1 MRVQQFRIKDNHQGL
16 PLAEWRDESD
26 RTFSD
31 GNRNDLQ
38 LIANTSVE
46 ELVKSSPELLVF
58 PHNLNQNGDEI
69 GKLHLIGLG
78 KEEVTTGN
86 LMGFIGVNGTQI
98 NICSRFSQD
107 DGNDYFLH
115 YMLCKVFR
123 LNLFNLDYS
132 ISKDTAFDFLL
143 YLFPHY
149 LKKAM
154 RQGLFKQYQQK
165 RYNDANV
172 RGVINVSRHI
182 RENNPFRGTV
192 SYDTRE
198 HSYDNSITQLIRHT
212 IEYIRQKPLGRQILQ
227 NDADTISCASQIVLA
242 TPSYA
247 QTNRQKVIH
256 ANVRPT
262 IHPYFV
268 DYTPLQRLC
277 MQILRHETIK
287 YGKEKDKVYGIL
299 FDGAWLWEEYLN
311 TVLHELG
318 FHHPENKLQ
327 IGGFPMFKKQNEDD
341 QINRN
346 SRRLY
351 PDFYHENN
359 KDDVDFILD
368 AKYKH
373 LNNGIGREDLYQ
385 VVSYMY
391 CSKAPFGAYLYPFEF
406 KQESTRYKLNGY
418 GGDIIV
424 YPFHVPQKKQIENNK
439 DRSFDQFISLI
450 SDNEKKLKEDI
461 RSYIEKTP
469 SNC

>member
-16 PLAEWRDESD
+16 PLAEWRDESN
-26 RTFSD
+26 RPFSD
-31 GNRNDLQ
+31 DNWRDLQ

-78 KEEVTTGN
+78 KEKVTTGN

-107 DGNDYFLH
+107 DRNDYFLH

-154 RQGLFKQYQQK
+154 RQGLFKQYQKK

-182 RENNPFRGTV
+182 RENIPFRGTV

-198 HSYDNSITQLIRHT
+198 HSYDNNITQLIRHT

-227 NDADTISCASQIVLA
+227 NDADTISYVSQIVLA

-262 IHPYFV
+262 IHPFFV

-311 TVLHELG
+311 TVLRGLG
-318 FHHPENKLQ
+318 FHHPENKRQ
-327 IGGFPMFKKQNEDD
+327 SGGFLMFKFPENDD
-341 QINRN
+341 VFSKN

-351 PDFYHENN
+351 PDFYHEN
-359 KDDVDFILD
+359 KGKKDFILD

-373 LNNGIGREDLYQ
+373 LNSGVGREDLYQ

-391 CSKAPFGAYLYPFEF
+391 CSKAPYGAYLHPLEN
-406 KQESTRYKLNGY
+406 KQESIQYELNGY
-418 GGDIIV
+418 GGHIIV
-424 YPFHVPQKKQIENNK
+424 YPFHVPQKTKIEKNNEW
-439 DRSFDQFISLI
+439 SFNQFTSLI
-450 SDNEKKLKEDI
+450 SESEKKLIKDI
-461 RSYIEKTP
+461 EGYIE
-469 SNC
+469 

>member
-1 MRVQQFRIKDNHQGL
+1 MKVQQFRIKDNHQGL

-31 GNRNDLQ
+31 ENRCDLQ

-46 ELVKSSPELLVF
+46 ELVKSSPGLLVF

-78 KEEVTTGN
+78 REKVTTNN
-86 LMGFIGVNGTQI
+86 LMGFVGVNSTQI
-98 NICSRFSQD
+98 NICSRFSRED
-107 DGNDYFLH
+107 KNDYFLH

-123 LNLFNLDYS
+123 INLFNLDYS
-132 ISKDTAFDFLL
+132 ISKDNVFDFLL

-154 RQGLFKQYQQK
+154 REGLFKQYQMK

-172 RGVINVSRHI
+172 RGIINVSRHI
-182 RENNPFRGTV
+182 RENIPFKGTV

-198 HSYDNSITQLIRHT
+198 HSYDNNITQLIRHT
-212 IEYIRQKPLGRQILQ
+212 IEYIRQKPLGKQILQ
-227 NDADTISCASQIVLA
+227 NDADTISCVSQIVLA

-247 QTNRQKVIH
+247 QANRQKVIH
-256 ANVRPT
+256 ANIRPT
-262 IHPYFV
+262 IHPYYV
-268 DYTPLQRLC
+268 DYAPLQRLC

-318 FHHPENKLQ
+318 FYHPENKLQ
-327 IGGFPMFKKQNEDD
+327 TGGFPMFRKQNEDE
-341 QINRN
+341 QISRN
-346 SRRLY
+346 SRHLY
-351 PDFYHENN
+351 PDFYHKN
-359 KDDVDFILD
+359 DDSIDFILD

-373 LNNGIGREDLYQ
+373 LNSGVSREDLYQ
-385 VVSYMY
+385 VVTYMY
-391 CSKAPFGAYLYPFEF
+391 CSKASHG
-406 KQESTRYKLNGY
+406 GY
-418 GGDIIV
+418 V
-424 YPFHVPQKKQIENNK
+424 YPDEWSNSYGKYQLMGHEGYIHLLPVSIPQSQPNH
-439 DRSFDQFISLI
+439 SAFIQAMKSSEEKLKSLI
-450 SDNEKKLKEDI
+450 QEVK
-461 RSYIEKTP
+461 
-469 SNC
+469 

>member
-1 MRVQQFRIKDNHQGL
+1 
-16 PLAEWRDESD
+16 
-26 RTFSD
+26 
-31 GNRNDLQ
+31 
-38 LIANTSVE
+38 
-46 ELVKSSPELLVF
+46 
-58 PHNLNQNGDEI
+58 
-69 GKLHLIGLG
+69 
-78 KEEVTTGN
+78 
-86 LMGFIGVNGTQI
+86 
-98 NICSRFSQD
+98 
-107 DGNDYFLH
+107 
-115 YMLCKVFR
+115 
-123 LNLFNLDYS
+123 
-132 ISKDTAFDFLL
+132 
-143 YLFPHY
+143 
-149 LKKAM
+149 M

-182 RENNPFRGTV
+182 RENIPFRGTV

-198 HSYDNSITQLIRHT
+198 HSYDNNITQLIRHT

-299 FDGAWLWEEYLN
+299 FDGAWLWEEYLA
-311 TVLHELG
+311 TLLAELH
-318 FHHPENKLQ
+318 FHHPENKLKK
-327 IGGFPMFKKQNEDD
+327 GGFPMF
-341 QINRN
+341 NRPEYDEVFSKN

-351 PDFYHENN
+351 PDLYHKNN
-359 KDDVDFILD
+359 DSIDFILD

-373 LNNGIGREDLYQ
+373 LNNGVGREDLYQ

-391 CSKAPFGAYLYPFEF
+391 CSKAPFGGYLYPLEYKQLSKQPKIYEIFINIIYIYSFFIF
-406 KQESTRYKLNGY
+406 KS
-418 GGDIIV
+418 IINIII
-424 YPFHVPQKKQIENNK
+424 HI
-439 DRSFDQFISLI
+439 
-450 SDNEKKLKEDI
+450 
-461 RSYIEKTP
+461 P
-469 SNC
+469 S

>member
-1 MRVQQFRIKDNHQGL
+1 MRAQQFRIKDNHQGL

-26 RTFSD
+26 RPFSD
-31 GNRNDLQ
+31 ENKRDL
-38 LIANTSVE
+38 LRIANTSVE
-46 ELVKSSPELLVF
+46 ELVKIHPDLLVF
-58 PHNLNQNGDEI
+58 PNNLNQNGDEI

-78 KEEVTTGN
+78 NGKATTGN
-86 LMGFIGVNGTQI
+86 LMGFVGVNGTQI

-107 DGNDYFLH
+107 DRNDYFLH

-123 LNLFNLDYS
+123 INLFNLDYS
-132 ISKDTAFDFLL
+132 ISKDNVFDFLL

-154 RQGLFKQYQQK
+154 RQGLFKQYQKKQ
-165 RYNDANV
+165 YNDANV

-182 RENNPFRGTV
+182 RENIPFKGTV
-192 SYDTRE
+192 SYDSRE
-198 HSYDNSITQLIRHT
+198 HSYDNNITQLVRHT
-212 IEYIRQKPLGRQILQ
+212 IEYIRQKPLGKQILQ
-227 NDADTISCASQIVLA
+227 NDADTISCVSQIVFA

-247 QTNRQKVIH
+247 QANRQKVIH

-287 YGKEKDKVYGIL
+287 YGQEKNKVYGIL
-299 FDGAWLWEEYLN
+299 FDGAWLWEEYLA
-311 TVLHELG
+311 TLLAEIHFL
-318 FHHPENKLQ
+318 HPENKLKK
-327 IGGFPMFKKQNEDD
+327 GGFAMFKRPEIDEVFSK
-341 QINRN
+341 N

-351 PDFYHENN
+351 PDFYHKNN
-359 KDDVDFILD
+359 GCIDFILD

-373 LNNGIGREDLYQ
+373 LNNGVGREDLYQ

-391 CSKAPFGAYLYPFEF
+391 CSNASFGGYLYPLEY
-406 KQESTRYKLNGY
+406 KQKSTQYELNGY
-418 GGDIIV
+418 GGNIIV

-439 DRSFDQFISLI
+439 NWSFDLFVSLI
-450 SDNEKKLKEDI
+450 SDNEKELKKDMK
-461 RSYIEKTP
+461 SHF
-469 SNC
+469 

>member
-1 MRVQQFRIKDNHQGL
+1 MRAQQFRIKDNHQGL

-26 RTFSD
+26 RLFSD
-31 GNRNDLQ
+31 ENRRDLL

-46 ELVKSSPELLVF
+46 ELVKIHPDLLVF
-58 PHNLNQNGDEI
+58 PNNLNQNGDEI
-69 GKLHLIGLG
+69 GKLHLIGVG
-78 KEEVTTGN
+78 SEKATTGN
-86 LMGFIGVNGTQI
+86 LMGFVGVNGTQI

-107 DGNDYFLH
+107 DRNDYFLH

-123 LNLFNLDYS
+123 INLFNLDYS
-132 ISKDTAFDFLL
+132 ISKDNVFDFLL

-154 RQGLFKQYQQK
+154 RQGLFKQYQKKQ
-165 RYNDANV
+165 YNDANV

-182 RENNPFRGTV
+182 RENIPFRGTV

-198 HSYDNSITQLIRHT
+198 HSYDNNITQLVRHA
-212 IEYIRQKPLGRQILQ
+212 IEYIRQKPLGKQILQ
-227 NDADTISCASQIVLA
+227 NDADIISCVSQIVLA
-242 TPSYA
+242 TPSFA
-247 QTNRQKVIH
+247 QVNRQKVIN
-256 ANVRPT
+256 ANIRPT

-311 TVLHELG
+311 TVLRGLG

-327 IGGFPMFKKQNEDD
+327 KGGFRMFKEQNEDE

-346 SRRLY
+346 SRHLY
-351 PDFYHENN
+351 PDFYHKKNDN
-359 KDDVDFILD
+359 IDFILD

-373 LNNGIGREDLYQ
+373 LNNGVSREDLYQ
-385 VVSYMY
+385 VVTYMY
-391 CSKAPFGAYLYPFEF
+391 CSKASHGGYVYPDEGSNSNSKFQLTGYEGYIYLLPVSIPQSQPSHTAFM
-406 KQESTRYKLNGY
+406 KAMQESEKRL
-418 GGDIIV
+418 
-424 YPFHVPQKKQIENNK
+424 
-439 DRSFDQFISLI
+439 RSLI
-450 SDNEKKLKEDI
+450 QDVK
-461 RSYIEKTP
+461 
-469 SNC
+469 

>member
-31 GNRNDLQ
+31 ENRNDLQ

-78 KEEVTTGN
+78 KEKVTTGN

-132 ISKDTAFDFLL
+132 ISKDTIFDFLL

-182 RENNPFRGTV
+182 RENIPFRGTV

-346 SRRLY
+346 SRRL
-351 PDFYHENN
+351 
-359 KDDVDFILD
+359 
-368 AKYKH
+368 
-373 LNNGIGREDLYQ
+373 
-385 VVSYMY
+385 
-391 CSKAPFGAYLYPFEF
+391 
-406 KQESTRYKLNGY
+406 
-418 GGDIIV
+418 
-424 YPFHVPQKKQIENNK
+424 
-439 DRSFDQFISLI
+439 
-450 SDNEKKLKEDI
+450 
-461 RSYIEKTP
+461 
-469 SNC
+469 